1 TISDA
6 VGAARKYDVKV
17 MVDLMNL
24 KDPLSRAL
32 EVEKLG
38 VDMVCMHVGISAQSR
53 EREVD
58 QKVALVQNLA
68 RSLKIPVSVAGGIK
82 LEVVPQMVRAGARVL
97 VVGGAITKSANPE
110 EATKRFVEAIRSTWA
125 AMK

>member
-1 TISDA
+1 
-6 VGAARKYDVKV
+6 
-17 MVDLMNL
+17 
-24 KDPLSRAL
+24 